1 MKIDTE
7 LTRKDFLLLNIILF
21 PRMKS
26 NWISLIII
34 ILFIAIF
41 LALTKKPDDFGGYFA
56 VTVGSIFGG
65 VLGLAIG
72 FLINLS
78 IMLFNVGNK
87 SGVLGSHQFELLSE
101 GLRESTSVNE
111 SLQRWESIAEI
122 KVYGNFL
129 LIRINGYLFHVI
141 PKRSFKNQTEFEIF
155 CQEAINLKSA
165 A

>member
-7 LTRKDFLLLNIILF
+7 LTRKDFLLLNIFLF

-26 NWISLIII
+26 NWIFLFIL

-41 LALTKKPDDFGGYFA
+41 SVITNKPDDFGGFFA

-65 VLGLAIG
+65 VIG
-72 FLINLS
+72 VVAGFSINLS
-78 IMLFNVGNK
+78 IMLFNIGKK
-87 SGVLGSHQFELLSE
+87 SGVLGSHQFELLQE

-111 SLQRWESIAEI
+111 SLQRWESIVEI
-122 KVYGNFL
+122 KVYGDLL
-129 LIRINGYLFHVI
+129 LIRINNYLFHVI
-141 PKRSFKNQTEFEIF
+141 PKRSFKNQIEFESF
-155 CQEAINLKSA
+155 YQEAINLKSA